1 MVYSF
6 TKLNDIKPA
15 MVAEATKDERKAA
28 EQFAQDSGTGV
39 GGIKSATQG
48 YFSIGARD
56 GDDMGNGA
64 DSTYKKVRVVTRSE
78 EDTSEL
84 QALMRIQYA
93 ASRLK
98 NKHIHTQIYY

>member
-15 MVAEATKDERKAA
+15 MVAEATKDARKAA

-64 DSTYKKVRVVTRSE
+64 DSPYKKVRVVTTVDFQIGRGSCRE
-78 EDTSEL
+78 RGWKYVWLSVLDE
-84 QALMRIQYA
+84 Q
-93 ASRLK
+93 LK
-98 NKHIHTQIYY
+98 KKK